1 MENIEDFKELIT
13 RAREEGIFLK
23 SFGSAGII
31 LFVLE
36 NKLLPPE
43 EIHYLYANRK
53 IKDLDLVGY
62 GKQRSKIQKYFEN
75 KIGFIGDFH
84 VNRLHGRKRHIYY
97 HPENK
102 YQVDVFFDKLEFNQD
117 IEVKGL
123 LEKPGLSLELPYLLL
138 TKLQIHQP
146 TAGDL
151 MDIAFLLSICDKNS
165 GCMDDVKKAL
175 KDYLKDNWGFWY
187 SSYLNID
194 RTIEG
199 ISSKKISLTEKL
211 VEKALEN
218 LGYIK
223 KYLDEMEKGKKWH
236 KRAKIGTKKP
246 WYREI
251 EEPRL

>member
-1 MENIEDFKELIT
+1 MENIEDFKELIA
-13 RAREEGIFLK
+13 RAQNEGIFLK

-36 NKLLPPE
+36 NKLLSQE
-43 EIHYLYANRK
+43 ELYFLYSNRK

-62 GKQRSKIQKYFEN
+62 GKQRSRIQKYFEN
-75 KIGFIGDFH
+75 TLGFIGDFH

-97 HPENK
+97 HPQNK

-123 LEKPGLSLELPYLLL
+123 LEKPGLSLDLPHLLL

-151 MDIAFLLSICDKNS
+151 MDIAFLLSICDKN
-165 GCMDDVKKAL
+165 GDCMDDVKRVL
-175 KDYLKDNWGFWY
+175 RDYLKDNWGFWY

-194 RTIEG
+194 RAIEG
-199 ISSKKISLTEKL
+199 INSKQISLTGNL
-211 VEKALEN
+211 VKKALEN
-218 LGYIK
+218 LVYIK
-223 KYLDEMEKGKKWH
+223 KYLDEMEKGKKWF
-236 KRAKIGTKKP
+236 KRAKTGTKKP